1 MKVRDIM
8 TKEVITVAP
17 DMTIHQLAEL
27 LVEKNIS
34 GAPVVEDGKLLGIVQ
49 EEGIIYQDKKVHLP
63 TFINISLGFL
73 TFGAQQFEEEMKKIT
88 ANKVR
93 AIMETDIIKL
103 SPDTEIEDAATVMI
117 EKGLYYCPVLEDEK
131 LIGIMTKKD
140 IVRAI
145 ARDQT

>member
-1 MKVRDIM
+1 M